1 MSDENKPIPRSA
13 RSDRGALDDNGRRLT
28 VALAD
33 RYRVERELGQGGMAT
48 VYLARDLKH
57 DRDVAI
63 KVLKPDLGAALGAER
78 FLLEITTTANLRHP
92 HIMPLYDSGNVKL
105 SAAEA
110 ADGPQQLLYYVMPV
124 VEGESLRDRLARDK
138 QLPVADALRLAAE
151 VADALAYA
159 HTRGVIHRDIKPENI
174 MLEGGHAVV
183 ADFGIARAV
192 NAAGGERIT
201 QTGMSVGTPMYM
213 SPEQAS
219 GSDDLDGRS
228 DQYSLACVAYEM
240 LAGQPPFTGPNAA
253 AITRQHLIADAP
265 PVTNL
270 RSAVPPTAMA
280 ALTRALAKAPVDRY
294 ASVAEFGAAMA
305 GAQTSGEAAAT
316 PAGTTGSG
324 RPAPTSAMASTATAP
339 LRRGSM
345 MVAAVVL
352 VGLAAFGLWKRTATS
367 SANANVTTASIA
379 VLPFT
384 DLSADHTNAF
394 LGDGIAETLI
404 NALANVP
411 GLAVTAR
418 TSAFAMRDKA
428 GDLKELSRQLNVA
441 NVLEGSVQRAGEQL
455 RITAQVVRIAD
466 GITLWSQRFDR
477 AAADIFAVQDEVA
490 RSAVQALRLKLAVAA
505 DTDVAVGATKN
516 AAAYE
521 AYMLGRYHWN
531 RRTTDGMIQATK
543 AFKRAVAL
551 DSAYARAWSGLADT
565 YTLSI
570 PAEYDVP
577 GINPDSILALAEQA
591 ARRAI
596 ALAPKLGEAQS
607 SLGEVLEYRTK
618 WYEARDAF
626 ERGIT
631 LSPAYATGHQWY
643 SYHLMVRNRWELAI
657 HEMETAH
664 QLDPLSHVITLSLA
678 IAYDGADRFAEA
690 SPLYA
695 QGLAQSPE
703 AWYAWETLIGHEL
716 ALGRLEPALAALRTL
731 ARGMHVDSATV
742 GRLERG
748 LRDPATRG
756 TAEDDLAR
764 RIAPVPAIAF
774 ARWFEGE
781 EAAFARMERVPTN
794 NDGPNNPLGLY
805 TALGPKLRA
814 NPRVRVLART
824 HGWAPLDEVSR

>member
-1 MSDENKPIPRSA
+1 MSDENKQGLRFA
-13 RSDRGALDDNGRRLT
+13 QDEGGRRL
-28 VALAD
+28 VAALAD
-33 RYRVERELGQGGMAT
+33 RYRVERQLGAGGMAT
-48 VYLARDLKH
+48 VYLAHDLKH

-63 KVLKPDLGAALGAER
+63 KVLHPDLGAALGAER
-78 FLLEITTTANLRHP
+78 FLLEIKTTANLRHP
-92 HIMPLYDSGNVKL
+92 HIVPLYDSGEVKL
-105 SAAEA
+105 SAADA
-110 ADGPQQLLYYVMPV
+110 GDGPQQLLYYVMPV

-159 HTRGVIHRDIKPENI
+159 HTRGVIHRDIKPENL

-192 NAAGGERIT
+192 SAAGGERIT

-219 GSDDLDGRS
+219 GSDELDGRS

-253 AITRQHLIADAP
+253 AITRQHMIAEPAP
-265 PVTNL
+265 ITNL
-270 RSAVPPTAMA
+270 RAGVPAAAVS

-305 GAQTSGEAAAT
+305 GALTSGEAAAT
-316 PAGTTGSG
+316 PASATGSG
-324 RPAPTSAMASTATAP
+324 RPALPSAMASTATAAS
-339 LRRGSM
+339 RRGPM
-345 MVAAVVL
+345 MVAALVL
-352 VGLAAFGLWKRTATS
+352 VGLAAFGLWKRGATS
-367 SANANVTTASIA
+367 AANATITTASIA

-384 DLSADHTNAF
+384 DLSADHANAF

-404 NALANVP
+404 NALVNVP
-411 GLAVTAR
+411 GLSVTAR
-418 TSAFAMRDKA
+418 TSAFAMRNQA
-428 GDLKELSRQLNVA
+428 SDLKALSRQLNVA

-455 RITAQVVRIAD
+455 RITAQVVRVAD
-466 GITLWSQRFDR
+466 GVTLWSQRFDR

-490 RSAVQALRLKLAVAA
+490 RSAIQALQLKLAVVA
-505 DTDVAVGATKN
+505 DTTAPVAMTKN
-516 AAAYE
+516 AVAYD
-521 AYMLGRYHWN
+521 AYLLGRYHWN
-531 RRTTDGMIQATK
+531 RRTTDGMIQATT
-543 AFKRAVAL
+543 AFKKAVAL
-551 DSAYARAWSGLADT
+551 DSMYALAWTGLADT

-570 PAEYDVP
+570 PSEYNVP
-577 GINPDSILALAEQA
+577 GINPDSILRLAEAA

-596 ALAPKLGEAQS
+596 ALAPTLGEAYA
-607 SLGEVLEYRTK
+607 SLGEVLEYRWQWADAT
-618 WYEARDAF
+618 AAF
-626 ERGIT
+626 ERGIA
-631 LSPAYATGHQWY
+631 LAPRYATGHQWY

-664 QLDPLSHVITLSLA
+664 RLDPLSHVITLSLA

-756 TAEDDLAR
+756 TAADELAR

-794 NDGPNNPLGLY
+794 KHGPNNPLGLY

-814 NPRVRVLART
+814 NARVRALLPKFNWPPQDGGGAR
-824 HGWAPLDEVSR
+824 

>member
-13 RSDRGALDDNGRRLT
+13 RHDRGALDDNGRRLAE
-28 VALAD
+28 ALVD
-33 RYRVERELGQGGMAT
+33 RYRVERQLGAGGMAT

-57 DRDVAI
+57 DRTVAI

-78 FLLEITTTANLRHP
+78 FLLEIKTTANLRHP
-92 HIMPLYDSGNVKL
+92 HIMPLYDSGEVKL
-105 SAAEA
+105 TVAEA
-110 ADGPQQLLYYVMPV
+110 ADGLQQLLYYVMPV

-159 HTRGVIHRDIKPENI
+159 HARGVVHRDIKPENI

-270 RSAVPPTAMA
+270 RSGVPPTAVA
-280 ALTRALAKAPVDRY
+280 ALTRALAKAPADRF
-294 ASVAEFGAAMA
+294 ANVAEFGAAMA
-305 GAQTSGEAAAT
+305 GALTSGEAPVAASRT
-316 PAGTTGSG
+316 SG
-324 RPAPTSAMASTATAP
+324 ARATASAASLIP
-339 LRRGSM
+339 PPASRRASYLG
-345 MVAAVVL
+345 VVVALAAIAAV
-352 VGLAAFGLWKRTATS
+352 GIWKRGAISTM
-367 SANANVTTASIA
+367 NAGVNTASIA

-466 GITLWSQRFDR
+466 GVTLWSQRFDR

-490 RSAVQALRLKLAVAA
+490 RSAVQALQLKLAVAA

-756 TAEDDLAR
+756 TAEDELAR